1 MDGARVKGGAL
12 CSVSRWGDSHQEGG
26 VGWMVPGSRE
36 APCAASRVRGDSHQE
51 GGAGW
56 VVHGS
61 REVPCAVSHV
71 GGGTVMVVGL
81 AFALSPTALVTV
93 SAISDRRGSL
103 WGVAWRQSTRDRLGT
118 RPRSVRSCLVYR
130 VAVTLFGS
138 GVESAISDPG
148 TLLNAERRC
157 DGAMEKVRDVVLSV
171 LRFLGVSLL
180 IDLGLFA
187 AVSLSCL
194 IGPRVY
200 SERMFWVSL
209 AAIIAGMPAVLASL
223 GTSRGYYD
231 NPFTAGI
238 DAQVAHTIIKDGR
251 QGLSK
256 RSRYAW
262 RMFSIGII
270 GIGIAALIDL
280 AVP

>member
-1 MDGARVKGGAL
+1 
-12 CSVSRWGDSHQEGG
+12 
-26 VGWMVPGSRE
+26 
-36 APCAASRVRGDSHQE
+36 
-51 GGAGW
+51 
-56 VVHGS
+56 
-61 REVPCAVSHV
+61 
-71 GGGTVMVVGL
+71 
-81 AFALSPTALVTV
+81 
-93 SAISDRRGSL
+93 
-103 WGVAWRQSTRDRLGT
+103 
-118 RPRSVRSCLVYR
+118 
-130 VAVTLFGS
+130 
-138 GVESAISDPG
+138 
-148 TLLNAERRC
+148 
-157 DGAMEKVRDVVLSV
+157 MEKVRDVVLSV

-194 IGPRVY
+194 IGPRCSNAVY